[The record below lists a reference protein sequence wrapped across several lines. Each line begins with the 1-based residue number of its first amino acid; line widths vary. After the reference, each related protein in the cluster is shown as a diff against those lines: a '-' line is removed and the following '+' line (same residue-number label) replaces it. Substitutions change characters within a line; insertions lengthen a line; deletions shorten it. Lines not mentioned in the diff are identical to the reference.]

1 MSAAGL
7 SPRRVGGASAATDG
21 PSFDSVNVGDLLPSL
36 VLPPVT
42 RTMLALY
49 AGASGDH
56 NPIHVDIDFAR
67 AAGMPDVF
75 AHGMLSMAWLGRLI
89 TNWAPQE
96 RLSEFEVRFTA
107 MTQVGERITCTG
119 RVTRKFER
127 DGERLVQVEVA
138 TANEAGGIKLAGSAL
153 FALP

>member
-1 MSAAGL
+1 MSA
-7 SPRRVGGASAATDG
+7 G
-21 PSFDSVNVGDLLPSL
+21 PMGPAFDSVNIGDPLPPL
-36 VLPPVT
+36 VLPRVT

-56 NPIHVDIDFAR
+56 NPIHIDIDFAR

-96 RLSEFEVRFTA
+96 RLREFEVRFTA
-107 MTQVGERITCTG
+107 MTQVGERIECSG
-119 RVTRKFER
+119 RVAAKFER
-127 DGERLVQVEVA
+127 DGERLVRIDVA
-138 TANEAGGIKLAGSAL
+138 TANEAGEIKLAGSAL